1 MVGVIYAC
9 SLENPETI
17 QISWEHSEAR
27 WVTLNEATEL
37 LQEGHWLVKLIQR
50 AETMRA
56 LISDELMASY
66 RLVEGSSRV
75 SNFAQLYRCRFES
88 IPQFF
93 TDFFV
98 LTH

>member
-17 QISWEHSEAR
+17 QLSREHSEAR
-27 WVTLNEATEL
+27 WVTAEEAAEL
-37 LQEGHWLVKLIQR
+37 LSEDRWLVELIQR

-66 RLVEGSSRV
+66 RLVEGSSPV

-88 IPQFF
+88 ITQFF
-93 TDFFV
+93 TDIFV
-98 LTH
+98 LAH